1 MKQRTPMLVITD
13 PAPFRQSTR
22 EPGSVVSPKTS
33 NKETVVPLDDLNS
46 LNSKKPNHSSRI
58 SFEEDGMRTV
68 RNSTVEDTSN
78 SPLTNSGGVNNGNND
93 EILSSVLSKYGPR
106 ESQQIICDD
115 RLSVASNDGVTCK
128 ESNSSETYASAEGP
142 PSDDNKQT
150 KNSVS
155 ASTFTSEGNSLT
167 EPKHHKGSKRRSS
180 RRNHVKSPTKLNHS
194 LSPADIDITEF
205 ADIDDVNSLT
215 RSKSP
220 RKKRSSSR
228 KKKSPMHS
236 KNVERVR
243 LDLEKAEELTEK
255 VDSCLDIIDDLL
267 TLTSYDEN
275 ENETEEKLRQKLDT
289 LVHKFGDSESDAGS
303 LSSRRSTPSHRRKER
318 LRKVDLLHMS
328 DSNGEYL
335 DGSDV
340 NINVSRIHSDGN
352 IWGQCSLEDSLKVMS
367 ELVGNISMTVRDPGL
382 EADGVAQANP
392 AEPVVNGQETNLNN
406 NNSIHRKEI
415 AGTGHL
421 TGHKVKR
428 TPLRDLLKHSLF
440 SQDLMTTRLSRRP
453 LPVTKSL
460 DSIDDNTYIPRST
473 DGSRRHSFGSLYAPR
488 LTRPS
493 RHPLLRTLSIRR
505 RNRAHSTDTS
515 SSDDDIPERLQGRAT
530 ALRPRPLDN
539 VQASDDCPS
548 HAESSDSLTIHLE
561 DKFQQFPDGDRL
573 SSPIGFGDSDFSL
586 EEQSITDPLSR
597 TRLSDGTWGFSEHAA
612 DQCAPDLF
620 NGAIAENTSAADQ
633 HRKHN
638 TDQRGTQS
646 NRCIDTDFGSQH
658 ENTIGDSSKVVHEDQ
673 ASQNGGK
680 RVSTGDVQT
689 HRIPQEI
696 GSYTKDIEVD
706 DGDDPPD
713 AILNV
718 SKNDRDFSSGVSPYS
733 TDRLET
739 LL

>member
-1 MKQRTPMLVITD
+1 MKQRTPMLVISE
-13 PAPFRQSTR
+13 PALFRQSTR
-22 EPGSVVSPKTS
+22 EPVVSPKTS
-33 NKETVVPLDDLNS
+33 NEKTVVPFDDLNS
-46 LNSKKPNHSSRI
+46 LNSNNVNHSSRI
-58 SFEEDGMRTV
+58 SFDEDETRTV
-68 RNSTVEDTSN
+68 RNDTVEDTRSG
-78 SPLTNSGGVNNGNND
+78 PLTNAGGVNDGNTD

-106 ESQQIICDD
+106 ESQQSICDH
-115 RLSVASNDGVTCK
+115 RLSVASNDGVTFK

-150 KNSVS
+150 KNKVS
-155 ASTFTSEGNSLT
+155 TGTFTSEGDSLT

-180 RRNHVKSPTKLNHS
+180 RRNHVKSPTKLNNS
-194 LSPADIDITEF
+194 LSPADKDITEF
-205 ADIDDVNSLT
+205 ADIDDVSSLT

-228 KKKSPMHS
+228 RKKSPMHS

-392 AEPVVNGQETNLNN
+392 AGPVVNGQEINLNN
-406 NNSIHRKEI
+406 NNSVHGKGI
-415 AGTGHL
+415 AGTGLL

-440 SQDLMTTRLSRRP
+440 SQDLMTTRLRRRP

-460 DSIDDNTYIPRST
+460 DSIDDNTHIPRSS

-505 RNRAHSTDTS
+505 RNRAHSTDSS
-515 SSDDDIPERLQGRAT
+515 SSDDDISERHQGRT
-530 ALRPRPLDN
+530 IALHPRPLDIG
-539 VQASDDCPS
+539 QASDDCPS
-548 HAESSDSLTIHLE
+548 HAESSDSLTVHLE

-586 EEQSITDPLSR
+586 EEHSLPDPLSR
-597 TRLSDGTWGFSEHAA
+597 TRLSDDVDFISDNGGSTEHAA
-612 DQCAPDLF
+612 DQSAADLF
-620 NGAIAENTSAADQ
+620 NGTNGEEASTADQ
-633 HRKHN
+633 HRQHN
-638 TDQRGTQS
+638 IDQRGNQS
-646 NRCIDTDFGSQH
+646 KRCIDTDFGSQH
-658 ENTIGDSSKVVHEDQ
+658 EHSIGDSSKVVHDDP
-673 ASQNGGK
+673 ASHKGGK
-680 RVSTGDVQT
+680 CVSTGDVQT
-689 HRIPQEI
+689 HRIPQEN
-696 GSYTKDIEVD
+696 GSYTKDKEVD
-706 DGDDPPD
+706 DGDDPPET
-713 AILNV
+713 ILNV
-718 SKNDRDFSSGVSPYS
+718 SRNESGVSPYS
-733 TDRLET
+733 TDKPDKLF
-739 LL
+739 